1 MKRQVYYR
9 LAKARRWL
17 RNWANTPRGE
27 KIIVRTLTTIT
38 IVGIIDAALLV
49 IGCMM
54 EK

>member
-9 LAKARRWL
+9 LARARRFV
-17 RNWANTPRGE
+17 RSWANTPKGE
-27 KIIVRTLTTIT
+27 KIIVRTLTAMT

-54 EK
+54 QN

>member
-27 KIIVRTLTTIT
+27 KIIVRTLTAMT
-38 IVGIIDAALLV
+38 IVLIADVALLA
-49 IGCMM
+49 IGCIM
-54 EK
+54 EH